1 MDFMKQSHA
10 LAELPK
16 RRFTFGAASYLNGT
30 ESWANSPRKVEQTV
44 PWFTVPRDSRH
55 SWKYRTCKVVI
66 GTP

>member
-16 RRFTFGAASYLNGT
+16 RRFTFGAASYLNGI

-44 PWFTVPRDSRH
+44 P
-55 SWKYRTCKVVI
+55 
-66 GTP
+66 